1 MTKMR
6 AKPCIAKPVIDT
18 KAAIEFVSAQ
28 QKSSTGDLEAERKE
42 PNASANTAIPAG
54 FVRLD
59 VQVKEELYGR
69 LEAEARRKGKTVDEM
84 VGKLIQKH
92 ISKH

>member
-1 MTKMR
+1 MTKLR
-6 AKPCIAKPVIDT
+6 AKPSIAKPVIDT

-28 QKSSTGDLEAERKE
+28 HKSSNADLKAERTE
-42 PNASANTAIPAG
+42 PDAPAKVKIPAG

-59 VQVKEELYGR
+59 VPVKEELYGR
-69 LEAEARRKGKTVDEM
+69 LEAEARRKGKTVAEM

-92 ISKH
+92 VSKH

>member
-1 MTKMR
+1 MTKLR
-6 AKPCIAKPVIDT
+6 AKANIAKPVIDT
-18 KAAIEFVSAQ
+18 KAAIAFVSAQ
-28 QKSSTGDLEAERKE
+28 HKSSAADSTPARTESGSPAPTE
-42 PNASANTAIPAG
+42 TPAG

-59 VQVKEELYGR
+59 VPVKVELYGR
-69 LEAEARRKGKTVDEM
+69 LEAEARRKGKTVAEM